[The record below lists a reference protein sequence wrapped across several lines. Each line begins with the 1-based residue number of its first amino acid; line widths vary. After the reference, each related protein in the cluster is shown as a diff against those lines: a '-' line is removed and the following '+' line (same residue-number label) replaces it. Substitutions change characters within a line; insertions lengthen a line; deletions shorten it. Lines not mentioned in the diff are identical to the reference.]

1 MIKSK
6 EELIEEIRAVVGD
19 DTSDNVI
26 ALIENV
32 SDTMTELETSD
43 GEEWKQKYEEN
54 DKMWREKYISRFTEG
69 TTEGATE
76 PTAEPT
82 TEPKE
87 DDEEKEKTFEDLFEE
102 EKEC

>member
-43 GEEWKQKYEEN
+43 GEEWKQKFEEN

-69 TTEGATE
+69 T
-76 PTAEPT
+76 AEPT
-82 TEPKE
+82 TEPTE
-87 DDEEKEKTFEDLFEE
+87 PTADDEEKEKTFEDLFEE

>member
-32 SDTMTELETSD
+32 SDTITELETSD
-43 GEEWKQKYEEN
+43 GEEWKQKFEDN

-69 TTEGATE
+69 TTE
-76 PTAEPT
+76 PT
-82 TEPKE
+82 TEPTE
-87 DDEEKEKTFEDLFEE
+87 DEEKEKTFEDLFEE

>member
-32 SDTMTELETSD
+32 TDTITELETSD
-43 GEEWKQKYEEN
+43 GEEWKQKFEEN

-69 TTEGATE
+69 TTEPTE
-76 PTAEPT
+76 P

>member
-32 SDTMTELETSD
+32 SDTITELETSD

-69 TTEGATE
+69 KAE
-76 PTAEPT
+76 PSPQTEPT
-82 TEPKE
+82 TEPTA
-87 DDEEKEKTFEDLFEE
+87 DEEETEKTFEDLFEE

>member
-43 GEEWKQKYEEN
+43 GEEWKQKFEEN

-69 TTEGATE
+69 TTEPSAE
-76 PTAEPT
+76 PTEPT

>member
-1 MIKSK
+1 MVRSK

-32 SDTMTELETSD
+32 SDTITELETSD

-69 TTEGATE
+69 TTEPTAEAEPTE
-76 PTAEPT
+76 PTA
-82 TEPKE
+82 
-87 DDEEKEKTFEDLFEE
+87 DEEKEKTFEDLFEE

>member
-6 EELIEEIRAVVGD
+6 EELIEEIRTVVGD

-32 SDTMTELETSD
+32 TDTITELETSD
-43 GEEWKQKYEEN
+43 GEEWKQKFEEN

-69 TTEGATE
+69 TTEPTE
-76 PTAEPT
+76 P

>member
-6 EELIEEIRAVVGD
+6 EELIEEIRGVVGD

-43 GEEWKQKYEEN
+43 GEEWKQKFEEN

-69 TTEGATE
+69 TTE
-76 PTAEPT
+76 PTAEAEPT
-82 TEPKE
+82 TEPTA

>member
-32 SDTMTELETSD
+32 SDTITELETTD
-43 GEEWKQKYEEN
+43 GEEWKQKFEEN

-69 TTEGATE
+69 TTEEATE
-76 PTAEPT
+76 PTEPT
-82 TEPKE
+82 EPTA

>member
-6 EELIEEIRAVVGD
+6 EELIEEIRNVVGD

-32 SDTMTELETSD
+32 TDTMTELETSD

-69 TTEGATE
+69 KAE

-82 TEPKE
+82 EPTTEPTA

>member
-1 MIKSK
+1 MVKSK
-6 EELIEEIRAVVGD
+6 EELIEEIRTVVGD

-32 SDTMTELETSD
+32 SDTIAELETTD
-43 GEEWKQKYEEN
+43 GEEWKQKFEEN

-69 TTEGATE
+69 EAEPTE
-76 PTAEPT
+76 PTEPT
-82 TEPKE
+82 TEPTT

>member
-26 ALIENV
+26 TLIENV
-32 SDTMTELETSD
+32 SDTITELETSD
-43 GEEWKQKYEEN
+43 GEEWKQKFEEN

-69 TTEGATE
+69 TTEPTE
-76 PTAEPT
+76 PTEPT
-82 TEPKE
+82 TEPTT

>member
-54 DKMWREKYISRFTEG
+54 DKMWREKYTSRFTEG
-69 TTEGATE
+69 TRG
-76 PTAEPT
+76 PTA
-82 TEPKE
+82 

>member
-32 SDTMTELETSD
+32 SDTITELETSD
-43 GEEWKQKYEEN
+43 GEEWKQKFEDN

-69 TTEGATE
+69 TTEPTEPTE
-76 PTAEPT
+76 PTA
-82 TEPKE
+82 

>member
-32 SDTMTELETSD
+32 SDTVTELETSD

-69 TTEGATE
+69 TTEPTE
-76 PTAEPT
+76 PTEPT
-82 TEPKE
+82 TEPTA

>member
-1 MIKSK
+1 MVRSK
-6 EELIEEIRAVVGD
+6 EELIEQIRAVVGD

-26 ALIENV
+26 SLIENV
-32 SDTMTELETSD
+32 SDTVAELETSD

-69 TTEGATE
+69 TTEPTE
-76 PTAEPT
+76 PTEPT
-82 TEPKE
+82 TEPPT

>member
-1 MIKSK
+1 MVRSK
-6 EELIEEIRAVVGD
+6 EQLIEEIRAVVGD

-69 TTEGATE
+69 TAE
-76 PTAEPT
+76 PSAEAEPT
-82 TEPKE
+82 TEPTADE
-87 DDEEKEKTFEDLFEE
+87 EEKEKTFDDLFEE

>member
-1 MIKSK
+1 MVRSK

-43 GEEWKQKYEEN
+43 GEEWKQKFEEN

-69 TTEGATE
+69 TTEPSAE
-76 PTAEPT
+76 PTEPT

>member
-6 EELIEEIRAVVGD
+6 EELIEEIRAVVGE

-32 SDTMTELETSD
+32 SDTITELETTD
-43 GEEWKQKYEEN
+43 GEEWKQKFEEN

-69 TTEGATE
+69 TTE
-76 PTAEPT
+76 PTEPT
-82 TEPKE
+82 TEPTE
-87 DDEEKEKTFEDLFEE
+87 PTADEEKEKTFEDLFEE

>member
-43 GEEWKQKYEEN
+43 GEEWKQKFEEN

-69 TTEGATE
+69 TSEPSAEPTEPTE
-76 PTAEPT
+76 PTA
-82 TEPKE
+82 

>member
-1 MIKSK
+1 MIRSK

-69 TTEGATE
+69 TTEPTEPTE
-76 PTAEPT
+76 PTA
-82 TEPKE
+82 

>member
-1 MIKSK
+1 MVKSK

-19 DTSDNVI
+19 DTRDNVI

-32 SDTMTELETSD
+32 SDTITELETSD
-43 GEEWKQKYEEN
+43 GEEWKQKFEDN

-69 TTEGATE
+69 TAEPTEPTE
-76 PTAEPT
+76 PTA
-82 TEPKE
+82 
-87 DDEEKEKTFEDLFEE
+87 DDEEKEKTFEELFEE

>member
-43 GEEWKQKYEEN
+43 GEEWKQKFEEN

-76 PTAEPT
+76 PTEPT
-82 TEPKE
+82 EPTA

>member
-43 GEEWKQKYEEN
+43 AEEWKQKFEEN

-69 TTEGATE
+69 KAE

-82 TEPKE
+82 EPTEPTA

>member
-26 ALIENV
+26 TLIENV

-43 GEEWKQKYEEN
+43 GEEWKQKFEEN

-69 TTEGATE
+69 ATE
-76 PTAEPT
+76 PTAEPTEPT

>member
-6 EELIEEIRAVVGD
+6 EELIEEIRAVVDD

-43 GEEWKQKYEEN
+43 GEEWKQKFEEN

-69 TTEGATE
+69 TTE
-76 PTAEPT
+76 PTAEAEPT

>member
-69 TTEGATE
+69 KAE

-82 TEPKE
+82 EPTTEPTA

>member
-6 EELIEEIRAVVGD
+6 EELIEEIRGVVGD

-32 SDTMTELETSD
+32 SDTITELETTD
-43 GEEWKQKYEEN
+43 GEEWKQKFEEN

-69 TTEGATE
+69 TTE
-76 PTAEPT
+76 PTA
-82 TEPKE
+82 
-87 DDEEKEKTFEDLFEE
+87 DDEENEKTFEDLFEE

>member
-1 MIKSK
+1 MVKSK

-26 ALIENV
+26 TLIENV
-32 SDTMTELETSD
+32 SDTVTELETSD

-69 TTEGATE
+69 EAEGATE
-76 PTAEPT
+76 PTEPTEPT
-82 TEPKE
+82 T

>member
-1 MIKSK
+1 MVKSK

-43 GEEWKQKYEEN
+43 GEEWKQKFEEN

-69 TTEGATE
+69 TTEPTEPTE
-76 PTAEPT
+76 PTA
-82 TEPKE
+82 

>member
-32 SDTMTELETSD
+32 SDTITELETSD
-43 GEEWKQKYEEN
+43 GEEWKQKFEDN

-69 TTEGATE
+69 TTEPTTE
-76 PTAEPT
+76 PTEPT
-82 TEPKE
+82 TEPTE
-87 DDEEKEKTFEDLFEE
+87 DEEKEKTFEDLFEE

>member
-1 MIKSK
+1 MVKSK
-6 EELIEEIRAVVGD
+6 EELIEEVRAVVGD

-32 SDTMTELETSD
+32 TDTMTELEKSD

-69 TTEGATE
+69 TTEPTTE
-76 PTAEPT
+76 PTEPT
-82 TEPKE
+82 TEPTA
-87 DDEEKEKTFEDLFEE
+87 DDEEKEKTFEDLFVE

>member
-32 SDTMTELETSD
+32 TDTMTELETSD

-69 TTEGATE
+69 KAE

-82 TEPKE
+82 EPTTEPTA

>member
-43 GEEWKQKYEEN
+43 GEEWKQKFEEN

-69 TTEGATE
+69 TAE
-76 PTAEPT
+76 PSAEAEPT
-82 TEPKE
+82 TEPTA

>member
-43 GEEWKQKYEEN
+43 GEEWKQKFEEN
-54 DKMWREKYISRFTEG
+54 DKKWREKYISRFTEG
-69 TTEGATE
+69 TTEPTTE
-76 PTAEPT
+76 PTEPT
-82 TEPKE
+82 TEPTA

>member
-1 MIKSK
+1 MVKSK

-26 ALIENV
+26 TLIENV
-32 SDTMTELETSD
+32 SDTVTELETSD

-69 TTEGATE
+69 E
-76 PTAEPT
+76 AEPT
-82 TEPKE
+82 TEPTTE
-87 DDEEKEKTFEDLFEE
+87 PTADDEEKEKTFEDLFEE